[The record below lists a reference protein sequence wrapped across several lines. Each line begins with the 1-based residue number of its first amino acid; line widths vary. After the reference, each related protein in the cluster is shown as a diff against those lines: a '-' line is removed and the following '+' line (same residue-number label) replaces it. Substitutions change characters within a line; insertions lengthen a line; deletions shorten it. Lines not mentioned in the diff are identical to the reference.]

1 MTSEVQHPL
10 KDTPLYVGPGV
21 VLEGHVTH
29 KGANTDR
36 AVISGV
42 FSGDIEWDG
51 LVEVPEGG
59 EIKAGTKVV
68 CRELSVAGMVSGES
82 VTLQA
87 GLLRLSS
94 TARIRVGEINLPPG
108 GLEQARGA
116 TINGTIQMT
125 EQNRY
130 FQNDESPVVTDPKAE
145 PVAPWTGIVPSAIRM
160 LADPKAAPLSPQ
172 LGTRSSGTVERPSA
186 EDLARPLGQAHFL
199 SALQPSTGADV
210 DAVDVALEDQPL
222 AAG

>member
-1 MTSEVQHPL
+1 MISEVQHPL

-59 EIKAGTKVV
+59 EIKAGTKVI
-68 CRELSVAGMVSGES
+68 CRELSVAGMVTGES

-125 EQNRY
+125 EQNQF
-130 FQNDESPVVTDPKAE
+130 FQKDEPVVAASKD
-145 PVAPWTGIVPSAIRM
+145 VP
-160 LADPKAAPLSPQ
+160 PTPQ
-172 LGTRSSGTVERPSA
+172 LGARSRGVMERPSA

-199 SALQPSTGADV
+199 SALRPSESA
-210 DAVDVALEDQPL
+210 DAVDVELDGQPL
-222 AAG
+222 VAG

>member
-1 MTSEVQHPL
+1 MNSEVQHPL

-36 AVISGV
+36 AIISGV
-42 FSGDIEWDG
+42 FSGDIEWNG

-59 EIKAGTKVV
+59 EIKAGSKVV

-125 EQNRY
+125 EQNQF
-130 FQNDESPVVTDPKAE
+130 FQKDDLVVATPK
-145 PVAPWTGIVPSAIRM
+145 VTVPSA
-160 LADPKAAPLSPQ
+160 Q
-172 LGTRSSGTVERPSA
+172 LGTRIKGTMERPSA

-199 SALQPSTGADV
+199 SALSPASDAGADT
-210 DAVDVALEDQPL
+210 VDVELD
-222 AAG
+222 AAPVAVG

>member
-125 EQNRY
+125 EQNQF
-130 FQNDESPVVTDPKAE
+130 FQKDDLVVATPK
-145 PVAPWTGIVPSAIRM
+145 VTVTSA
-160 LADPKAAPLSPQ
+160 Q
-172 LGTRSSGTVERPSA
+172 LGTRTKGTMERPSA

-199 SALQPSTGADV
+199 SALSPASDAGADT
-210 DAVDVALEDQPL
+210 VDVELDASPV
-222 AAG
+222 AVG